1 MYHVIRKLKIFKFKI
16 FLKFCYLICGDIVM
30 RISPKVLFSVVCFS
44 FLYAVPAAAQIEE
57 IVVTA
62 TKRGE
67 VDIQS
72 LGVAVYALTGDSL
85 ESKNQL
91 DFEEFAASVPG
102 LQFQDLGPGD
112 KEYIIRGING
122 NGPAVVGAYF
132 DEYVITA
139 SDQQD
144 GGGKNAPIKLV
155 DLERVEILNGPQGTL
170 YGANS
175 MAGNIKFIAR
185 KPDFEETS
193 ASFSSD
199 ISDTSDGGFGYNV
212 SAVANLPASDQFAVR
227 IAAWR
232 TDVDGWIDQPR
243 LQDSTSTFT
252 GAASDINDEDT
263 SGARVMFRWA
273 PTDRLT
279 LDAMYMFQDMEI
291 GGSSR
296 FTSAGVPA
304 WTEQPPEIASLPDNP
319 GYGASLPG
327 LPALTPSGDFQNAD
341 ITRNARD
348 DDVDL
353 VGLTANLDFE
363 NGAAT
368 FSASNYQ
375 HDITYMFDSTPI
387 LLFFGVPAPGVTVQP
402 QSYETTMIEA
412 RFASALDGPVN
423 FVAGGYYQKDENEF
437 EVNVVTTDGVGNPV
451 AWDPLD
457 ANDFFGGGTA
467 FFGRFRNDEVEQ
479 KALFGEV
486 NIDFADAWT
495 LVGGLRWFDVEIQS
509 IQATLHNFGG
519 GASLPAGTI
528 IGTTVNGNSVGLLK
542 IDDDAVKGK
551 LSLSYQ
557 ASDDVMYYGLYSQGF
572 RVGGVNNS
580 NQPFAPGIPATF
592 DSDELDNFEIGIKS
606 TSFEGRLRANATLF
620 FIDWNDIQVE
630 PRDPIGNIPFTVN
643 GGAAEVTGLEWA
655 ITGLPN
661 DSWELKFSGTA
672 YFTHEL
678 TENQPALPGASPLV
692 IVGQDG
698 DELPNVPDFQIYASA
713 QYDGE
718 ISGKPWSVIA
728 DLNYRGET
736 NTEFRANSPFNIS
749 LDSFVVANLF
759 ANLDINDNLS
769 IGAYVKNLTDELAIY
784 DGIGT
789 FENPESVV
797 GNRPRTIGATLRLR
811 F

>member
-1 MYHVIRKLKIFKFKI
+1 MVSII
-16 FLKFCYLICGDIVM
+16 
-30 RISPKVLFSVVCFS
+30 CFS
-44 FLYAVPAAAQIEE
+44 LLYAVPVAAQVLEE
-57 IVVTA
+57 ITVTA
-62 TKRGE
+62 TKRGA

-72 LGVAVYALTGDSL
+72 LGVAVYAITGDSL
-85 ESKNQL
+85 ENKNQL
-91 DFEEFAASVPG
+91 DFEDFASSVPG

-144 GGGKNAPIKLV
+144 GGGKNAPLKLI
-155 DLERVEILNGPQGTL
+155 DLDRVEVLNGPQGTL

-175 MAGNIKFIAR
+175 MAGNIKFIPR
-185 KPDFEETS
+185 KPDFEEMTV
-193 ASFSSD
+193 SFGTD

-232 TDVDGWIDQPR
+232 TDADGWIDQPR
-243 LQDSTSTFT
+243 LQDSTATFT

-263 SGARVMFRWA
+263 NGARVMFRWA

-304 WTEQPPEIASLPDNP
+304 WPEQPAEIANLPGNSGFAP
-319 GYGASLPG
+319 LPG
-327 LPALTPSGDFQNAD
+327 LPALTPTGDFQNTD
-341 ITRNARD
+341 ITTNARD

-353 VGLTANLDFE
+353 LGLTASLDFE
-363 NGAAT
+363 NGTAT

-375 HDITYMFDSTPI
+375 HDINFVFDSTPI
-387 LLFFGVPAPGVTVQP
+387 LLFFGVPEPGVTVQP

-412 RFASALDGPVN
+412 RYASALGGPVN
-423 FVAGGYYQKDENEF
+423 FVAGGYFQKDENEF
-437 EVNVVTTDGVGNPV
+437 DVNVVTTDGVGNPV

-467 FFGRFRNDEVEQ
+467 FFGRFRDDEVEQ

-486 NIDFADAWT
+486 SIDFANAWT

-528 IGTTVNGNSVGLLK
+528 IGTTVNGNSVGLLEL
-542 IDDDAVKGK
+542 DDDAVKGK
-551 LSLSYQ
+551 ISLSYQ
-557 ASDDVMYYGLYSQGF
+557 ATDDVMYYGLYSQGF

-606 TSFEGRLRANATLF
+606 TSLEGRLRANATLF
-620 FIDWNDIQVE
+620 FIDWDDIQVE
-630 PRDPIGNIPFTVN
+630 PRDPAGNIPFTVN

-661 DSWELKFSGTA
+661 DSWELNFSGTV

-678 TENQPALPGASPLV
+678 SENQPVLPGASPFV
-692 IVGQDG
+692 IAGQDG
-698 DELPNVPDFQIYASA
+698 DELPNVPEFQIYASA
-713 QYDGE
+713 QYNGE

-728 DLNYRGET
+728 DLNYRDET
-736 NTEFRANSPFNIS
+736 NTEFRPDSPFNIR

-759 ANLDINDNLS
+759 ANIDINDNLS

-789 FENPESVV
+789 FQDPESVV